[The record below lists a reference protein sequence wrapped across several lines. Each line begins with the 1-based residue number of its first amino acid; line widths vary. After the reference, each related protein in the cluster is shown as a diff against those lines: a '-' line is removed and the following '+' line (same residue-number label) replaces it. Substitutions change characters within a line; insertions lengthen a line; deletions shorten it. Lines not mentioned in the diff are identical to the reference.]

1 MGLRQ
6 FSILALLGPFLG
18 PHGCLKS
25 YIGPSRDPVDPS
37 GVPNGPRLTKHDP
50 LLCILLLPGIGSFL
64 GPQKGPFRGQKG
76 AVRAKTGPF
85 WVPGGPEKTQYHA
98 KVVK

>member
-25 YIGPSRDPVDPS
+25 YIGSSGDPVDPS
-37 GVPNGPRLTKHDP
+37 GVPNGPRLTEHDP
-50 LLCILLLPGIGSFL
+50 LLCILLWPGIGSFL
-64 GPQKGPFRGQKG
+64 ALRAPKRARFGPNCPFLAPKG
-76 AVRAKTGPF
+76 AFLGAQKRPNTRQK
-85 WVPGGPEKTQYHA
+85 
-98 KVVK
+98 